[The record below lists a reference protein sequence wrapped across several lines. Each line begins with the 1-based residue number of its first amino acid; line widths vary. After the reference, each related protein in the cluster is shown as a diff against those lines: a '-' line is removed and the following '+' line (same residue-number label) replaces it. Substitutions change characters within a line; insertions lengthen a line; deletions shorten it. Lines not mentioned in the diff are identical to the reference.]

1 MTMRCGCLRCQLEAA
16 RELLRAGKP
25 RMAAVVLEQALRGT
39 KHKATPPK
47 PAPRAGKAE
56 GRA

>member
-1 MTMRCGCLRCQLEAA
+1 MSARCACTRCQLEAA

-39 KHKATPPK
+39 KHKPTPPK
-47 PAPRAGKAE
+47 PLARAGKAE

>member
-1 MTMRCGCLRCQLEAA
+1 VTVRCACTRCQLEAA

-39 KHKATPPK
+39 KHKPTPPK
-47 PAPRAGKAE
+47 PPAPAPKARAGA
-56 GRA
+56 